1 MNNLSSRKSCSA
13 LGHCLVFEFLFADLR
28 FILHTN
34 YSPTYLLY
42 QFYTRE
48 KFGENIIETSQ
59 KMQNSSF
66 SIPNN
71 SDYYSNN
78 TKVD

>member
-1 MNNLSSRKSCSA
+1 MSEKNTGSAYISNSCVF
-13 LGHCLVFEFLFADLR
+13 LV
-28 FILHTN
+28 H
-34 YSPTYLLY
+34 SPTYLVY